1 MARISVAM
9 AACNGE
15 RYLPEQLDSIL
26 KQLLPEDEI
35 VVSCDPSTDGTMQV
49 LEEYCRRDSR
59 VRVVPGPGKGIA
71 GNFNNAIAHCT
82 GNYIFIS
89 DQDDRWADN
98 KRQRVVQAFG
108 ETGADMV
115 IHNGV
120 HTDEAMEPVSQPF
133 FQMYRIG
140 DGKLRNLLKPRYSG
154 CCMAFT
160 RELAK
165 TILPI
170 PENMDAYD
178 HWLGTVGEWAG
189 KITYVEDVLLYHR
202 LHGENVTPKRSRSL
216 GTILKAR
223 GKLLLARGKRLHRK
237 EGA

>member
-82 GNYIFIS
+82 GTYIFI
-89 DQDDRWADN
+89 W
-98 KRQRVVQAFG
+98 
-108 ETGADMV
+108 
-115 IHNGV
+115 
-120 HTDEAMEPVSQPF
+120 
-133 FQMYRIG
+133 
-140 DGKLRNLLKPRYSG
+140 
-154 CCMAFT
+154 
-160 RELAK
+160 
-165 TILPI
+165 
-170 PENMDAYD
+170 
-178 HWLGTVGEWAG
+178 
-189 KITYVEDVLLYHR
+189 
-202 LHGENVTPKRSRSL
+202 
-216 GTILKAR
+216 
-223 GKLLLARGKRLHRK
+223 
-237 EGA
+237 